1 MPDILRSTYSAGVRD
16 TVIRMLERAVDRAG
30 NSCFYTIDGVNCTFR
45 EMDRRSTCFGN
56 ELLSLGVCKG
66 HTVATIMDTSE
77 DLFTQWLGINKIGAI
92 WVPVNLA
99 YKGEFLRHQ
108 ICDSLAQM
116 VICHVEYLDRLIDI
130 ADQLPHVRMILVAGG
145 DAPPGYDGSIVFGRF
160 EDHRGSDESRIS
172 AVIEPQDLAALL
184 YTSGTT
190 GPSKGCMISHNYLCM
205 QARQSSAQ
213 YGSGL
218 ENVVWTPLPMFHTA
232 AMNVALWG
240 LYEAARIAL
249 SARFSVSRFWDDVE
263 ASGATVAMLLSTI
276 LPLVAKAPDTPAM
289 ARCKG
294 KLRTVVGV
302 PISPEIRQ
310 IWQTRFG
317 VEWVTSWV
325 YGQTEN
331 NRLTT
336 ALRGENPPEL
346 SCGRA
351 ADEFD
356 VMIFDDN
363 DCPVEPG
370 VVGQIVCRPKF
381 PNVMFEGYWNRPEAT
396 ALAWRNLWMHTGDLG
411 RLDEQGWLY
420 FVDRSKDY
428 LRSKGENVSS
438 FEVESVFMTHEEIA
452 EAAVHA
458 VSGRNAEDEIKLT
471 AVLKVGSTILHR
483 ELCLWAINKLP
494 YFAVPRYFEFR
505 HELPRNPTG
514 KVLKYKLRDDGVTA
528 ATWDREEAGL
538 IVHRRMH
545 GS

>member
-1 MPDILRSTYSAGVRD
+1 
-16 TVIRMLERAVDRAG
+16 MLQRAVERAGD
-30 NSCFYTIDGVNCTFR
+30 NCYYTIDGVRGTFR
-45 EMDRRSTCFGN
+45 ETDRRSTCFGN
-56 ELLSLGVCKG
+56 ELLSLGVSKG
-66 HTVATIMDTSE
+66 CTVATIMNTSE
-77 DLFTQWLGINKIGAI
+77 DLFTQWLGINKVGAI

-116 VICHVEYLDRLIDI
+116 VICHVEYLDRIVEI
-130 ADQLPHVRMILVAGG
+130 ADQLPHVRKILVAGG
-145 DAPPGYDGSIVFGRF
+145 DVPSGYRGPIWFGRF
-160 EDHRGSDESRIS
+160 EDHRGSDESQIS
-172 AVIEPQDLAALL
+172 VVIEPQDLAALL

-213 YGSGL
+213 YGSGR
-218 ENVVWTPLPMFHTA
+218 ENVVWTPLPMFHTS
-232 AMNVALWG
+232 AMNVVLWG
-240 LYEAARIAL
+240 LFEAARISL
-249 SARFSVSRFWDDVE
+249 SSRFSVTRFWDDVE

-276 LPLVAKAPDTPAM
+276 LPLVAKSPDTAAM

-294 KLRTVVGV
+294 QLRTVVGV

-310 IWQTRFG
+310 IWKTRFG

-336 ALRGENPPEL
+336 ALRDESPPEL

-363 DCPVEPG
+363 DCPVDPG
-370 VVGQIVCRPKF
+370 VVGHIVCRPKF

-411 RLDEQGWLY
+411 KLDEQGWLF

-428 LRSKGENVSS
+428 LRYKGENVSS
-438 FEVESVFMTHEEIA
+438 FEVESVFMGHEAIA

-458 VSGRNAEDEIKLT
+458 VSGRNAEDQIKLT
-471 AVLKVGSTILHR
+471 AVLKAGSTILER

-494 YFAVPRYFEFR
+494 YFAVPKYFEFR
-505 HELPRNPTG
+505 SELPRNPAG
-514 KVLKYKLRDDGVTA
+514 RVLKYKLRDEGVTA
-528 ATWDREEAGL
+528 DTWDREEAGL
-538 IVHRRMH
+538 IVDRR
-545 GS
+545 S